1 MTAIDAFCSSAKGQQ
16 PLVSAVIPTRNRPDL
31 VCRAVR
37 SVLAQTYSNVEAVVV
52 IDGPDAVTD
61 SALKTI
67 GHSRIR
73 VVPLEENVGG
83 SEARN
88 IGVQE
93 SRGEYI
99 ALLDDDDEWLP
110 TKVEKQ
116 VAIALKCPGAVV
128 SCRHIRRQPNA
139 PDVLL
144 PIRLQHPAEPIGD
157 YLFRGLGQEKPAW
170 GPQTST
176 YFASRALF
184 IANPFSKGLPCHQDW
199 DWFLRVMSWP
209 EARHEVVD
217 EALTIFHVAAEAEG
231 VTSRTKWR
239 QSLAWI
245 ESVRHVLSSEAYAS
259 FIVHQVMYRCDAT
272 SERLRTFWMMTGK
285 VHSAGK
291 LSIRS
296 AVHAFKWLIFS
307 PQRRCAVKQYLRG
320 AA

>member
-1 MTAIDAFCSSAKGQQ
+1 MTARNARCSSVKGQ

-52 IDGPDAVTD
+52 IDGPDAVTA
-61 SALKTI
+61 SLLKTI
-67 GHSRIR
+67 GDSRIR
-73 VVPLEENVGG
+73 IVPLEENVGG

-88 IGVQE
+88 IGVRE

-110 TKVEKQ
+110 TKIKKQ
-116 VAIALKCPGAVV
+116 VAVAVQCPGAVV
-128 SCRHIRRQPNA
+128 TCRHVKRRPNV

-144 PIRLQHPAEPIGD
+144 PIRLQLPAEPIGD
-157 YLFRGLGQEKPAW
+157 YLFRGLGAEEPAW

-176 YFASRALF
+176 YLASRGLF
-184 IANPFSKGLPCHQDW
+184 IVDPFVKGLPCHQDW
-199 DWFLRVMSWP
+199 DWFLRVMSRP

-217 EALTIFHVAAEAEG
+217 EPLTIFHVSAEAAG

-245 ESVRHVLSSEAYAS
+245 ESVRHTLSSEAYAS
-259 FIVHQVMYRCDAT
+259 FIIHQVMYRCDVT
-272 SERLRTFWMMTGK
+272 SNRLRTFWTLGGK
-285 VHSAGK
+285 V
-291 LSIRS
+291 RS
-296 AVHAFKWLIFS
+296 ASTLSFGAAFNTTKWLIFS
-307 PQRRCAVKQYLRG
+307 PQLRSFVKYYLR
-320 AA
+320 AVA